1 MPRELPDGRQSHIK
15 TPEAGDVVYM
25 VGGRV
30 GYDGIHGATFSSL
43 ELTEESPSSAVQI
56 GDPITQKKMI
66 DMLLE
71 ARDAGLIQVI
81 TDNGAGGLSSS
92 VGEMAELTGGA
103 DLDLGAVPLK
113 QAGLS
118 PWEILVSESQER
130 MTVGVRPGDAHAFEE
145 LARLHEVEATAVGT
159 FTDSGAFV
167 VSHGEDP
174 VAHLPIEFLHDGC
187 PQLRLESSGHH
198 PSMSQ

>member
-1 MPRELPDGRQSHIK
+1 
-15 TPEAGDVVYM
+15 
-25 VGGRV
+25 
-30 GYDGIHGATFSSL
+30 
-43 ELTEESPSSAVQI
+43 
-56 GDPITQKKMI
+56 MI

-130 MTVGVRPGDAHAFEE
+130 MTVGVRPEDAHAFEE
-145 LARLHEVEATAVGT
+145 LASLHEVEATAVGR

-167 VSHGEDP
+167 VTHGEDP

-187 PQLRLESSGHH
+187 PQLRLESEWTPPVHEPIEFPVADAWVMGDILKRIMARPNVASKESVSYTHLTL
-198 PSMSQ
+198 PTILLV